1 MTSVI
6 NTNINSLQS
15 QLNLTM
21 NQASLSTSMQRL
33 SSGLRINSA
42 KDDAAGLAIADR
54 FTSQIQGLDQ
64 AGRNA
69 NDAIS
74 LSQTAEGGLGSIT
87 NDLQRMRALA
97 VQSANSTNSAS
108 DRASLQQEVTQLQSE
123 INRVATQTQ
132 FNGINLLDGT
142 FTNAQFQVGANAG
155 QTINISQIS
164 SAKATD
170 LGAYQGYNNSIQ
182 PIGTASDTAAA
193 AFITIGSTTTQ
204 LGNIANDAKA
214 IANAAQGAGIPGLT
228 ITANKTT
235 ALGQAQPAILT
246 GTANGVATIVINGAT
261 INLQE
266 TGNASSNRAAALSA
280 INAQSAATG
289 VTATDTGSSL
299 TLTAADGRNITTGT
313 FSAGGATA
321 STEADWGLATAGV
334 TTGASLNVN
343 YVAPTGNTGA
353 LTISTNGGGVT
364 GVNLVS
370 QAVGTTGTAVG
381 SIDISTAA
389 GATAALS
396 SLDAAIAAI
405 DTSRSQMGAIQN
417 RFTQTV
423 TNLAT
428 TGLNLTASR
437 SRIQDTDFAAE
448 TANLS
453 RAQILQQAGTA
464 MVAQAN
470 QAPQGVLALLR

>member
-1 MTSVI
+1 MTSII

-54 FTSQIQGLDQ
+54 MTAQINGLDQ

-87 NDLQRMRALA
+87 NDLQRMRELA
-97 VQSANSTNSAS
+97 VQSANSTNSAT

-155 QTINISQIS
+155 QTITISQIA

-170 LGAYQGYNNSIQ
+170 LGAYQGYNNATLS
-182 PIGTASDTAAA
+182 IGTASNTTGAAS
-193 AFITIGSTTTQ
+193 ITIGSTNYS
-204 LGNIANDAKA
+204 LGTIANDAKA
-214 IANAAQGAGIPGLT
+214 IASAATSAGIPGVT
-228 ITANKTT
+228 ITANATT
-235 ALGQAQPAILT
+235 ALGQTQAIT
-246 GTANGVATIVINGAT
+246 GTANGVASIVINGAT

-266 TGNASSNRAAALSA
+266 TGSASSNRAAALQA
-280 INAQSAATG
+280 INAQSASTG

-299 TLTAADGRNITTGT
+299 TLTAADGRNITTSG
-313 FSAGGATA
+313 FAAGGATA
-321 STEADWGLATAGV
+321 ATEADWGLATAGV

-353 LTISTNGGGVT
+353 LTIT
-364 GVNLVS
+364 GPAGALLTA
-370 QAVGTTGTAVG
+370 QAVTTTGTAVG

-396 SLDAAIAAI
+396 SLDAAIAAV
-405 DTSRSQMGAIQN
+405 DSSRSQMGAIQN

-423 TNLAT
+423 DNLAT

>member
-1 MTSVI
+1 MTAII
-6 NTNINSLQS
+6 NTNINSLEA

-42 KDDAAGLAIADR
+42 ADDAAGLAISDR
-54 FTSQIQGLDQ
+54 MTAQINGLDQ

-74 LSQTAEGGLGSIT
+74 LSQTAEGGLTSIT
-87 NDLQRMRALA
+87 DDLQRMRELA
-97 VQSANSTNSAS
+97 VQSANSTNSAT
-108 DRASLQQEVTQLQSE
+108 DRASMQQEVTQLQSE
-123 INRVATQTQ
+123 ITRVATQTQ

-155 QTINISQIS
+155 QTITIPQIA
-164 SAKATD
+164 SAKASD
-170 LGAYQGYNNSIQ
+170 LGAYQGYTNDTLS
-182 PIGTASDTAAA
+182 IGTASDTTGAAS
-193 AFITIGSTTTQ
+193 ITIGTTTYS
-204 LGNIANDAKA
+204 LGTIANDASA
-214 IANAAQGAGIPGLT
+214 IASAATSAGIPGVT
-228 ITANKTT
+228 ITANATT
-235 ALGQAQPAILT
+235 AAGQTQAIT

-266 TGNASSNRAAALSA
+266 TGDASSNRAAAVQA
-280 INAQSAATG
+280 INAQSASTG
-289 VTATDTGSSL
+289 VVATDTGSSL
-299 TLTAADGRNITTGT
+299 TLTAADGRNITTSN
-313 FSAGGATA
+313 FAAGGATGA
-321 STEADWGLATAGV
+321 TEADWGLATAGV

-353 LTISTNGGGVT
+353 LTIT
-364 GVNLVS
+364 GPAGALLS
-370 QAVGTTGTAVG
+370 DQAVTSTGTAIG
-381 SIDISTAA
+381 AIDISTAG

-396 SLDAAIAAI
+396 SIDAAIAAV
-405 DTSRSQMGAIQN
+405 DSSQSQMGAIQN
-417 RFTQTV
+417 RFTQTIS
-423 TNLAT
+423 NLST
-428 TGLNLTASR
+428 TGLNVTAAR
-437 SRIQDTDFAAE
+437 SRIEDTDFAAE

-470 QAPQGVLALLR
+470 QLPQQVLQLLR

>member
-1 MTSVI
+1 MVSTI
-6 NTNINSLQS
+6 NTNLNSLQA

-54 FTSQIQGLDQ
+54 MTAQINGLDQ

-87 NDLQRMRALA
+87 NDLQRMRELA
-97 VQSANSTNSAS
+97 VQSANSTNSAT
-108 DRASLQQEVTQLQSE
+108 DRASLQQEVAQLQSE

-155 QTINISQIS
+155 QTISISQIA

-170 LGAYQGYNNSIQ
+170 LGAYQGYNNGTLSI
-182 PIGTASDTAAA
+182 GVASTTTGPAS
-193 AFITIGSTTTQ
+193 ITIGTTNYA
-204 LGNIANDAKA
+204 LGTIANDAKA
-214 IANAAQGAGIPGLT
+214 IADAASSAGIPGMT
-228 ITANKTT
+228 ITANATT
-235 ALGQAQPAILT
+235 ATGQAQTIT
-246 GTANGVATIVINGAT
+246 GSTNGLATIVINGAT

-266 TGNASSNRAAALSA
+266 TGDASSNRAAAVQA
-280 INAQSAATG
+280 INAQSASTG
-289 VTATDTGSSL
+289 VVATDTGSSL
-299 TLTAADGRNITTGT
+299 TLTAADGRNITTSN
-313 FSAGGATA
+313 FAAGGATGA
-321 STEADWGLATAGV
+321 TEADWGLATAGV
-334 TTGASLNVN
+334 TTGASLNVS

-353 LTISTNGGGVT
+353 LTITGPVADLVT
-364 GVNLVS
+364 Q
-370 QAVGTTGTAVG
+370 QAVTTTGTAVG

-396 SLDAAIAAI
+396 SIDAAIASV
-405 DTSRSQMGAIQN
+405 DSSRSVMGAIQN
-417 RFTQTV
+417 RFTQTID
-423 TNLAT
+423 NLST
-428 TGLNLTASR
+428 TGLNVTAAR
-437 SRIQDTDFAAE
+437 SRIEDTDFAAE

-470 QAPQGVLALLR
+470 QLPQQVLQLLR